1 MKFNRLLVLM
11 IVLLLSNLN
20 SLQANNNNN
29 NISCPSTGC
38 YTRADTAVAII
49 PVYLIKQANAK
60 MIERRYLID
69 INKYKDSIIIM
80 KDKYIKEQQN
90 IIVDFQNKISISNN
104 LNYNI
109 KKTLDKQKRK
119 NKIIGYST
127 GGIIIGLIVGL
138 IIK

>member
-1 MKFNRLLVLM
+1 
-11 IVLLLSNLN
+11 
-20 SLQANNNNN
+20 LQAN

-38 YTRADTAVAII
+38 YTRTDTAVAVI

>member
-1 MKFNRLLVLM
+1 M

-20 SLQANNNNN
+20 SLQANNNT
-29 NISCPSTGC
+29 SCSSTGC
-38 YTRADTAVAII
+38 YTIVDTAVAII

>member
-1 MKFNRLLVLM
+1 M

-20 SLQANNNNN
+20 SLQANN
-29 NISCPSTGC
+29 ISCSSTGC
-38 YTRADTAVAII
+38 YTRTDTAVAVI

-90 IIVDFQNKISISNN
+90 IIVDFQNKISIYNN

>member
-1 MKFNRLLVLM
+1 M
-11 IVLLLSNLN
+11 IVLLLSNLK
-20 SLQANNNNN
+20 SLQANNNT
-29 NISCPSTGC
+29 SCPSTGC
-38 YTRADTAVAII
+38 YTRTDTAVAVI

-80 KDKYIKEQQN
+80 KNKYIKEQQN
-90 IIVDFQNKISISNN
+90 IIVDFQNKIGIANN

-109 KKTLDKQKRK
+109 KNTLDKQRRK
-119 NKIIGYST
+119 NKIIGYSA

>member
-1 MKFNRLLVLM
+1 M

-20 SLQANNNNN
+20 SLQANN
-29 NISCPSTGC
+29 ISCHSTGC
-38 YTRADTAVAII
+38 YTRTDTAVAVI

-90 IIVDFQNKISISNN
+90 IIVDFQNKISIYNN

>member
-1 MKFNRLLVLM
+1 M

-20 SLQANNNNN
+20 SLQANNN
-29 NISCPSTGC
+29 ISCASTGC

-119 NKIIGYST
+119 NKIISYST

>member
-1 MKFNRLLVLM
+1 M

-20 SLQANNNNN
+20 SLQANNNN

>member
-1 MKFNRLLVLM
+1 M

-20 SLQANNNNN
+20 SLQANNN
-29 NISCPSTGC
+29 ISCYSTGC
-38 YTRADTAVAII
+38 YTIADTAVAIM

-109 KKTLDKQKRK
+109 KKTLNKQKRK

-127 GGIIIGLIVGL
+127 GSIIIGLIVGL

>member
-1 MKFNRLLVLM
+1 M

-20 SLQANNNNN
+20 SLQANNN
-29 NISCPSTGC
+29 ISCSSTGC

-109 KKTLDKQKRK
+109 KKALDKQKRK

>member
-1 MKFNRLLVLM
+1 M

-20 SLQANNNNN
+20 SLQANNN
-29 NISCPSTGC
+29 ISCFSTGC
-38 YTRADTAVAII
+38 YTRADTAVAIM

-109 KKTLDKQKRK
+109 KKTLNKQKRK

>member
-1 MKFNRLLVLM
+1 M

-20 SLQANNNNN
+20 SLQANNT
-29 NISCPSTGC
+29 SCLSTGC

-90 IIVDFQNKISISNN
+90 IIIDFQNKISISNN

>member
-1 MKFNRLLVLM
+1 M

-20 SLQANNNNN
+20 SLQANNNNT
-29 NISCPSTGC
+29 SCSSTGC

-69 INKYKDSIIIM
+69 INKHKDSIIIM

-127 GGIIIGLIVGL
+127 GGIIIGLIVSL

>member
-1 MKFNRLLVLM
+1 M

-20 SLQANNNNN
+20 SLQANNNN
-29 NISCPSTGC
+29 ISCPSTGC
-38 YTRADTAVAII
+38 YTRTDTAVAVI

>member
-1 MKFNRLLVLM
+1 M
-11 IVLLLSNLN
+11 IVLLLSNLK
-20 SLQANNNNN
+20 SLQANN
-29 NISCPSTGC
+29 IGCSSTGC
-38 YTRADTAVAII
+38 CIRADTTVAVI
-49 PVYLIKQANAK
+49 PIYLIKQANAK

-90 IIVDFQNKISISNN
+90 IIVDFQNKIGIANN

-109 KKTLDKQKRK
+109 KNTLDKQRRK
-119 NKIIGYST
+119 NKIIGYSA